1 MPIGG
6 TGCPHLDRQRERDN
20 GGEREGGRASGRGR
34 GEPQGGAIRRSGSD
48 HHSIR
53 VRIRQGAQSAH

>member
-6 TGCPHLDRQRERDN
+6 TGCPHVDGQREWDN
-20 GGEREGGRASGRGR
+20 GGEREGGRATGRGGR

-53 VRIRQGAQSAH
+53 VRIRQ